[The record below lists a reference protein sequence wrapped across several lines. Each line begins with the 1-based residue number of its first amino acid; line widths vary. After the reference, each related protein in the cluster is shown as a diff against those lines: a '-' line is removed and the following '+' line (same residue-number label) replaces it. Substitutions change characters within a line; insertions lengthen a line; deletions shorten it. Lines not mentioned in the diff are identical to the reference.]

1 MSALYS
7 APAMQY
13 LSWVP
18 SFCWISVRDAR
29 PERNQTPDQ
38 IQEVTKGLYW
48 MAVRGTTGV
57 GQSRADVGVV
67 QRSRQSRGRGAG
79 VGRRRADVDGGGDPR
94 WRRADGDWSGRG
106 YLDNRQRQDGCRRR
120 TKTDTKTMT
129 NCNYWELRLKFFDK
143 GLVRQS

>member
-1 MSALYS
+1 
-7 APAMQY
+7 
-13 LSWVP
+13 
-18 SFCWISVRDAR
+18 
-29 PERNQTPDQ
+29 
-38 IQEVTKGLYW
+38 

-94 WRRADGDWSGRG
+94 WRRADVDGDWSGRG

-129 NCNYWELRLKFFDK
+129 NCNY
-143 GLVRQS
+143 